1 MPAPLFE
8 AYELR
13 RIARFLGAI
22 LVLTGGIV
30 LLMQSYMF
38 DVLPPAEGFMDARA
52 VVLQLERTGTFQ
64 EPAFLVTLNYQ
75 VTEADG
81 TIREMR
87 SGRRVAYEQ
96 YRSLTIGDAVQI
108 HYNPRDPFEWRLIQ
122 ANNNTISEYGLGL
135 LMFIFGALSLSLP
148 IILGWASRQKDFE
161 YTDEDDAGA
170 VIYSYGNS
178 RQKSP

>member
-22 LVLTGGIV
+22 LVLVGGIV

-38 DVLPPAEGFMDARA
+38 DVLPPSEGFVDAKA

-75 VTEADG
+75 AIDEDG
-81 TIREMR
+81 ISREMR

-96 YRSLTIGDAVQI
+96 YRSLTIGDEVQI
-108 HYNPRDPFEWRLIQ
+108 HYNPKDPFEWRLIQ
-122 ANNNTISEYGLGL
+122 ANNTISEYGLGL

-148 IILGWASRQKDFE
+148 VILGWASRQKDFE

-170 VIYSYGNS
+170 VTYPYGNS
-178 RQKSP
+178 R